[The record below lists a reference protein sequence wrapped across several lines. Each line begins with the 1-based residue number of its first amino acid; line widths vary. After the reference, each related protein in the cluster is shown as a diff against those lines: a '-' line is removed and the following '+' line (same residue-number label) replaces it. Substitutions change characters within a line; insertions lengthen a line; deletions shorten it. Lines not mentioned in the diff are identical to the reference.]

1 MTRSRPSQHPT
12 LPAGHEAVA
21 AAVAA
26 AAAAAEAAEAA
37 EAVETAETAEKAA
50 VSLQRCLALP
60 RATVETLA
68 TSSEVCAI
76 LGGLQRYARDSS
88 ELATAVSK
96 TDAGLIMAKATSG
109 EGHAPLGCKQGEQRR
124 FVHNPGNPGLTR

>member
-1 MTRSRPSQHPT
+1 MGPRPSQRQT
-12 LPAGHEAVA
+12 LPAGHETAA

-26 AAAAAEAAEAA
+26 AAAAAEAAEAV
-37 EAVETAETAEKAA
+37 EAAETAETAEKAA

-76 LGGLQRYARDSS
+76 LGGLQLYAESS
-88 ELATAVSK
+88 
-96 TDAGLIMAKATSG
+96 
-109 EGHAPLGCKQGEQRR
+109 
-124 FVHNPGNPGLTR
+124 